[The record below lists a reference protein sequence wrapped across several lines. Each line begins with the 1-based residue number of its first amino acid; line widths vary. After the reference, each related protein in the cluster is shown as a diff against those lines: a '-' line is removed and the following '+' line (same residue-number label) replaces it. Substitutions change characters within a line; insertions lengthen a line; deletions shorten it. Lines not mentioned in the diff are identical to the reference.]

1 MSRGRLITDWVW
13 GFMNFLWIWMISMQ
27 RERGVII
34 ASSNNNTAYN
44 FKIIVIYLEIVILL
58 SLSSKYWATA
68 PSHWM
73 TSLLIQSMHSPWM
86 ENICVCGCR
95 WSEIC
100 NVPCKSSPFVYSQ
113 GTHGRWFLM
122 RGTRHSHSNGN
133 VWDISHI
140 VHSIIR
146 HYGMPFAGVQ
156 ICRRAK

>member
-1 MSRGRLITDWVW
+1 
-13 GFMNFLWIWMISMQ
+13 MISMQ
-27 RERGVII
+27 RERGVIL
-34 ASSNNNTAYN
+34 ASYKNNTN

-58 SLSSKYWATA
+58 SFKILSHCAFTLDDEPLDTIDASTLNGK
-68 PSHWM
+68 
-73 TSLLIQSMHSPWM
+73 
-86 ENICVCGCR
+86 CVCGCR

-113 GTHGRWFLM
+113 GTHGKWFLM

-140 VHSIIR
+140 EHSIIR

-156 ICRRAK
+156 IQLTTSSRRLDGGAYCGAPVGGK

>member
-34 ASSNNNTAYN
+34 ASSNNNNN
-44 FKIIVIYLEIVILL
+44 FKMIVIYLEIVILL

-73 TSLLIQSMHSPWM
+73 TSLLIQSMHHLEWK
-86 ENICVCGCR
+86 IYVCAGVGGAR
-95 WSEIC
+95 FVTFPAKV
-100 NVPCKSSPFVYSQ
+100 NSPFVYSQ
-113 GTHGRWFLM
+113 GTHGRWFFFM

-140 VHSIIR
+140 AHSIIR